1 MITSIIDKLQQH
13 PSEVGDTY
21 WEHFRLAFTFGC
33 LLMVASCAC
42 IVHAILPF
50 CCTSTGS
57 SLVKKLHSS
66 MVENRGSNSVR
77 SEEDRELPGVHLGAD
92 IKGSSSL

>member
-1 MITSIIDKLQQH
+1 MIFSIIDKLQQH
-13 PSEVGDTY
+13 PSEVGETY
-21 WEHFRLAFTFGC
+21 WEHFCHAFMFGC
-33 LLMVASCAC
+33 LLVVASCAC

-57 SLVKKLHSS
+57 SMVKKLHSS

-77 SEEDRELPGVHLGAD
+77 PEEDRELPGIHLSVD